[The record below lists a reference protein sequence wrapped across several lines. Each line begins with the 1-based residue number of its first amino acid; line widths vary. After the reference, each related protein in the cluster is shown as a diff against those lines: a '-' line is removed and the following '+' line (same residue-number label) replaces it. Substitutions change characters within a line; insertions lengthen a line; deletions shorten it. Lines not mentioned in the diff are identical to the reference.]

1 MSAMTR
7 RMFLMGGV
15 SLFPYLYLERLS
27 LAVRRYQVE
36 IHALP
41 PAFEGFTILH
51 LSDLHDKEFGSAGE
65 DLINVLK
72 KESFDVVALTGDLV
86 TGETPRLTPALEL
99 LAGLRSNW
107 GCPVFTVLGNHDW
120 RLGRGREFQARLA
133 EAGAQVLSNSATV
146 LERGQDRIW
155 IAGVDDPVTA
165 RDRLGLALQGTES
178 RFPRL
183 LLAHSPQLYPQ
194 AVENRLDL
202 LLVGHTHGGQ
212 IRLPILGAPFVPGMG
227 FFPRWDYGLYQ
238 SGATTMIVSG
248 GLGESGLPLRFNI
261 RPELALVT
269 LRAPARQTVP
279 PPAARP

>member
-65 DLINVLK
+65 ELISVLK
-72 KESFDVVALTGDLV
+72 KESFDLVALTGDLV
-86 TGETPRLTPALEL
+86 AGNHPRLTPALEL
-99 LAGLRSNW
+99 IAGLRANW
-107 GCPVFTVLGNHDW
+107 EVPVLSVFGNHDW
-120 RLGRGREFQARLA
+120 RLGRGREFGIRLA
-133 EAGAQVLSNSATV
+133 EAGVQVLSNSAFR
-146 LERGQDRIW
+146 LERGLDRIW
-155 IAGVDDPVTA
+155 LVGVDDPVTA
-165 RDRLGLALQGTES
+165 RDRLDLALRGTDQRS
-178 RFPRL
+178 PRL

-194 AVENRLDL
+194 AVKNGLDL
-202 LLVGHTHGGQ
+202 MLAGHTHGGQ
-212 IRLPILGAPFVPGMG
+212 VRLPVLGAPFVPGMG
-227 FFPRWDYGLYQ
+227 FFPAWDYGLYQ

-248 GLGESGLPLRFNI
+248 GLGESGIPLRINI
-261 RPELALVT
+261 RPELSLVT
-269 LRAPARQTVP
+269 LRSAPGHRQVP
-279 PPAARP
+279 PSAT

>member
-65 DLINVLK
+65 ELISVLK
-72 KESFDVVALTGDLV
+72 KESFDLVALTGDLV
-86 TGETPRLTPALEL
+86 AGNHPRLTPALEL
-99 LAGLRSNW
+99 IAGLRANW
-107 GCPVFTVLGNHDW
+107 EVPVLSVFGNHDW
-120 RLGRGREFQARLA
+120 RLGRGREFGIRLA
-133 EAGAQVLSNSATV
+133 EAGAQVLSNSAFRM
-146 LERGQDRIW
+146 ERGQDRIW
-155 IAGVDDPVTA
+155 LVGVDDPVTA
-165 RDRLGLALQGTES
+165 RDRLDLALRGTDQRS
-178 RFPRL
+178 PRL

-194 AVENRLDL
+194 AVKNGLDL
-202 LLVGHTHGGQ
+202 MLAGHTHGGQ
-212 IRLPILGAPFVPGMG
+212 VRLPVLGAPFVPGMG
-227 FFPRWDYGLYQ
+227 FFPAWDYGLYQ

-248 GLGESGLPLRFNI
+248 GLGESGIPLRINI
-261 RPELALVT
+261 RPELSLVT
-269 LRAPARQTVP
+269 LRSAPGHRQVP
-279 PPAARP
+279 PSAT

>member
-15 SLFPYLYLERLS
+15 SLFPYLYLERFS

-65 DLINVLK
+65 ELINVIRR
-72 KESFDVVALTGDLV
+72 ESFDLVALTGDLV
-86 TGETPRLTPALEL
+86 AGDHPRLTPALEL
-99 LAGLRSNW
+99 IAGLRTNW
-107 GCPVFTVLGNHDW
+107 GVPVLSVFGNHDW
-120 RLGRGREFQARLA
+120 RLGRGGEFGIRLA
-133 EAGAQVLSNSATV
+133 EAGVHVLSNSAFR
-146 LERGQDRIW
+146 LERGEDRIW
-155 IAGVDDPVTA
+155 MVGVDDPVTA
-165 RDRLGLALQGTES
+165 RDHLDLALRGTDQRS
-178 RFPRL
+178 PRL

-194 AVENRLDL
+194 AVQYRLDL
-202 LLVGHTHGGQ
+202 LLAGHTHGGQ
-212 IRLPILGAPFVPGMG
+212 VRLPLLGAPFVPGMG
-227 FFPRWDYGLYQ
+227 FFPTWDYGLYH

-261 RPELALVT
+261 RPELSLVT
-269 LRAPARQTVP
+269 LRSAPAHRSVP
-279 PPAARP
+279 PSAT